1 MWNPFKRQLNSPTYL
16 DFNKLSPDK
25 QKEIL
30 EAMQTGA
37 TVSISNEQLGDGK
50 AVFMDEGTHEEWED
64 LKKEESG
71 LKPWYKRI
79 GL

>member
-1 MWNPFKRQLNSPTYL
+1 M
-16 DFNKLSPDK
+16 FNLKSLFK
-25 QKEIL
+25 QKVQIDWGNLSTEEHQKL
-30 EAMQTGA
+30 REALREA
-37 TVSISNEQLGDGK
+37 KVPPVGDGK
-50 AVFMDEGTHEEWED
+50 AVFMDDGSHEEFED